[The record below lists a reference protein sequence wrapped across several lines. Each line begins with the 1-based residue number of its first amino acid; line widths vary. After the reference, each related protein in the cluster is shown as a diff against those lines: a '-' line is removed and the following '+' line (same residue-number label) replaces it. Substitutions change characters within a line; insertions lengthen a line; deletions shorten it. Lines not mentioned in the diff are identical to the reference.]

1 MPIACDLDDAPRSI
15 RLTVTGDWPSIVEL
29 GALRQQLIAAGQL
42 TDQTRGL
49 FDLRMVASVPMYSQV
64 QEIVAAA
71 MKQGGLPLRRAYLV
85 GASIQ
90 FGLVRQ
96 MQALAPPQISIE
108 IFTDEAAARSWLS
121 IDP

>member
-121 IDP
+121 TNP